1 MDYFS
6 IIYKDPL
13 FSIIVIIAI
22 ITLVAIADYTKNRY
36 KQKIKQQSLSD
47 FAKNFENYGTDEN
60 IGSLANKLK
69 SIDFGKETL
78 EKQKLE
84 LETSR
89 KEVENK
95 KRA

>member
-60 IGSLANKLK
+60 IGSLLDTSKYPASTFTFIAN
-69 SIDFGKETL
+69 I
-78 EKQKLE
+78 
-84 LETSR
+84 
-89 KEVENK
+89 
-95 KRA
+95 